1 MNEHPYPMKLDTG
14 GIADPA
20 NVVRF
25 QRYRFTV
32 LADRLIRIEFS
43 RTGDFVDEP
52 SQAVWH
58 RDAPAVAFE
67 KKTSNVALTI
77 ETAELKLSL
86 SDGELLTADAL
97 RITVK
102 ATKTTWQF
110 GTETENLG
118 GTARTLDGVD
128 GRTKLSDG
136 VCGKNGFAILD
147 DSKSLLLD
155 PYGWPKPR
163 KGNNPDLYFFGYGHD
178 YAAAVQAYVGI
189 SGKAPLV
196 PRYILGNW
204 WSKYQ
209 AYTDQELLDV
219 VDRFAKDGIPL
230 SVCIVDMDW
239 HITAIDGVQ
248 DYWGGWTG
256 YTVNKRYFPDF
267 PGFIR
272 QLHARGVR
280 TSVNLHPANGVK
292 SYEDQYRQMAEWMG
306 VDPATKV
313 AVPFDAASPKAMQ
326 GYFEILLHPYEAMG
340 VDFWWVDWQQ
350 GSRTKVE
357 GLDPLW
363 MLNHLHHYDSA
374 RDPKKRPFTFSR
386 WCGYGAQRY
395 PIGFSGDAI
404 ITWESLKYQPHFTA
418 TAANIG
424 FGLWSHDIGGHC
436 AGKEDPELYVRW
448 IEFGVFSP
456 IMRMHS
462 TSNRFA
468 VREPW
473 RHAPGIRAVVKDFLR
488 LRHQLVPYIYTA
500 AHLDSAEGRP
510 MLLPLYYTEPERE
523 KAYAAEGVYT
533 LGTEL
538 VVAPVT
544 APVDP
549 RTKRAATE
557 FYLPKGVWTDFFTDQ
572 VYPGGKVLRLH
583 RPLDHQNVFVREGGI
598 VVLAADPL
606 TPADRNPDTLE
617 VRVYPGADRL
627 YTLYEDDGDSSAY
640 LSGDRHETRFALVR
654 DGKKTILRIL
664 PDKLAKGYIP
674 VRRSYRVAF
683 VNMTG
688 EVEGFP
694 TRREGTRMIVETGP
708 VSAYENVEIVVDKV
722 IRDAGR
728 TAAFAD
734 LDRMLVDVILNP
746 DVKASVWNA
755 FADGKSP
762 DPIAKAFKR
771 IPPHIKAMLEDF
783 LALFPFKKVI

>member
-1 MNEHPYPMKLDTG
+1 MTEHPYPMKLDVNG
-14 GIADPA
+14 VAHPA

-25 QRYRFTV
+25 KRYRFTV

-43 RTGDFVDEP
+43 TSGDYVDEP
-52 SQAVWH
+52 SQAIWH

-67 KKTSNVALTI
+67 KKSSNVALSI
-77 ETAELKLSL
+77 ETAALRLTL

-97 RITVK
+97 RIFVK
-102 ATKTTWQF
+102 ATKTTWQY

-136 VCGKNGFAILD
+136 VCGKNGFAVLD

-155 PYGWPKPR
+155 AYGWPKPR
-163 KGNNPDLYFFGYGHD
+163 KGNNTDLYFFGYGRD
-178 YAAAVQAYVGI
+178 YAAAVAGYAAI

-209 AYTDQELLDV
+209 AYTDKELLDV
-219 VDRFAKDGIPL
+219 VDRFKADGIPL

-267 PGFIR
+267 PGFIKE
-272 QLHARGVR
+272 LHARGVR

-292 SYEDQYRQMAEWMG
+292 SYEDQYAAMAAWMG
-306 VDPATKV
+306 VDPTTKATI
-313 AVPFDAASPKAMQ
+313 PFDAASPKAMQ

-404 ITWESLKYQPHFTA
+404 ITWDSLKYQPYFTA
-418 TAANIG
+418 TAANVG
-424 FGLWSHDIGGHC
+424 FGLWSHDIGGHFG
-436 AGKEDPELYVRW
+436 GKEDPELYARW

-473 RHAPGIRAVVKDFLR
+473 RHAPGIRAVVRDFLR
-488 LRHQLVPYIYTA
+488 LRHQLVPYVYTA
-500 AHLDSAEGRP
+500 AHLDSELGKP
-510 MLLPLYYTEPERE
+510 MVLPLYYTEPDQE
-523 KAYAAEGVYT
+523 KAYEAEGVYT
-533 LGTEL
+533 FGSEL

-544 APVDP
+544 DPIDP
-549 RTKRAATE
+549 RTKRAATG

-572 VYPGGKVLRLH
+572 VFQGGKEIRLH
-583 RPLDHQNVFVREGGI
+583 RPLEHQNVFVKEGGI

-606 TPADRNPDTLE
+606 TPANRNPDTLE
-617 VRVYPGADRL
+617 IRVYPGADHL

-640 LSGDRHETRFALVR
+640 KVGDRHETRFALVR
-654 DGKKTILRIL
+654 DGKKTTLRIR
-664 PDKLAKGYIP
+664 PDKTPKAYLPKS
-674 VRRSYRVAF
+674 RNYRVAF

-688 EVEGFP
+688 EVVGHAA
-694 TRREGTRMIVETGP
+694 RREGARTIVDTGF
-708 VSAYENVEIVVDKV
+708 VSPYDNLDVTIDGVV
-722 IRDAGR
+722 RDSGR
-728 TAAFAD
+728 TAALAD

-746 DVKASVWNA
+746 DAKASVWNA
-755 FADGKSP
+755 FVEAKSADQV
-762 DPIAKAFKR
+762 AKAFKR
-771 IPPHIKAMLEDF
+771 IPPHIKGMLEDF
-783 LALFPFKKVI
+783 LSLFPFKKEI